1 MNIRRLTP
9 LFALFSLHAR
19 SLLNADADGRSS
31 PDVYRTVDP
40 RDPDAVTPTIPGFPT
55 SIVNGTAPQPSV
67 ILRIVNAQGEDITG
81 TKLGEPLFIRIEL
94 DGDSIFDIFAR
105 NLIAE
110 SGLEDEEIKLLD
122 ERGCPTDP
130 VFPGLQKDNETG
142 ALLGSFEA
150 FKFSDTTV
158 VNFQVN
164 VQFCQDREDGMQ
176 SFP

>member
-1 MNIRRLTP
+1 M
-9 LFALFSLHAR
+9 
-19 SLLNADADGRSS
+19 
-31 PDVYRTVDP
+31 
-40 RDPDAVTPTIPGFPT
+40 PGIPT
-55 SIVNGTAPQPSV
+55 SVVNGTAPQPSV
-67 ILRIVNAQGEDITG
+67 ILRIVNAEGEDITG

-122 ERGCPTDP
+122 DRGCPTDP
-130 VFPGLQKDNETG
+130 VFPGLQKDPETG
-142 ALLGSFEA
+142 ALLGRFEA

-164 VQFCQDREDGMQ
+164 VQFCQDKCNPVRTLMAQVLRLAYG
-176 SFP
+176 